1 MFVLKFSQLQQCQ
14 NFTYTGK
21 KCKAELSVFFHS
33 MQLITSFS
41 QPYSQRQNT
50 CIQRFIFHLF
60 TSHAHELCTVASK
73 KIKIKSLRQAH
84 TKYKGFRTV
93 MHEYDS
99 DAMICKQVLCILMK
113 KFQQSEFWIYF
124 MQNKN
129 EAMHVISLGK
139 YCIFRTS
146 NFREDIL

>member
-21 KCKAELSVFFHS
+21 KCKAELSVHAFDHF
-33 MQLITSFS
+33 TFS
-41 QPYSQRQNT
+41 TIFTKT
-50 CIQRFIFHLF
+50 CVQRFIFHLF
-60 TSHAHELCTVASK
+60 TSHAYEFCTVASK
-73 KIKIKSLRQAH
+73 KFFKKSSCQTH

-93 MHEYDS
+93 LHEYDS
-99 DAMICKQVLCILMK
+99 DAMICKKVLGILKK
-113 KFQQSEFWIYF
+113 KFQQSGFWIYF

-139 YCIFRTS
+139 YCIFRSS
-146 NFREDIL
+146 NFREDLL